1 MNMSL
6 RFRFFLIVTLVA
18 MMLTGVFFLATPFA
32 RAASFTVD
40 SALDTSDATPGDGI
54 CDDGAG
60 NCTLRAA
67 IEESNALAGHDTIT
81 FSITGTI
88 SPTGS
93 VLIISDEDG
102 VTITGPGSGLLT
114 IDGTSV
120 TPAVFLGMVNIIA
133 ITGDNNIISGFT
145 LDNAD
150 SIALGLTGSNNNA
163 FSDIIIT
170 HSDANGV
177 ETVGS
182 SNNTFTNMQFIDNDF
197 IGIRLIDDSNF
208 NSVTNSVS
216 NGNLHS
222 GMTTFT
228 SHDNTFSNNTL
239 ANNDNGMYI
248 IQSGDN
254 TITNNTITG
263 SVQVGINVFDTVAT
277 SGNNISGN
285 TITGASGSVGI
296 YVDQSAGANTLEN
309 NTISG
314 TNAAIR
320 ISVVLASTTVTGNT
334 ITGNQSGIIVQNS
347 AVDSVITNNTISN
360 NTGGISVQNTASN
373 TVIDGNT
380 VLDNSST
387 GIQIAG
393 GTDTIITDNT
403 ISGSDADGFSA
414 GVFLLSGNVT
424 IQGNRIGTNTSGIVQ
439 AGFENAN
446 GIFVAPISVSVTDV
460 LIGGTNPTDGNI
472 IAGNTSSVTLFGYGA
487 NTVSVSILGNAIF
500 SNVSNFGIDLAALS
514 GGFVPSDIGPNTND
528 AGDADTGA
536 NNYLNTPIINV
547 ADAAEDEIV
556 YTYDVPAGDYRIE
569 FFKNPTSG
577 TFGEGETYIGS
588 DTFTSTGSADSKL
601 VTTITLDSGDFITAT
616 ITEDLGSN
624 TFGPTSE
631 FSRAYDPEGII
642 GDPYPPTPTPTP
654 TPSGGGIVPVS
665 IIVPVNPDAPT
676 TPSVGTVATVT
687 TPGSSSTAVTPLPSV
702 TCPAFIGYYK
712 KGSRGPEVAKIQ
724 AFLNTEVGAKLPTNG
739 NFGPET
745 EQAVKKFQQ
754 KYASVIITPWET
766 LPDATGYWYKTTRM
780 KASQLSGCIE
790 TSVILE
796 TLGKIWVLA
805 VK

>member
-18 MMLTGVFFLATPFA
+18 VMLIGGFFIVTPFA
-32 RAASFTVD
+32 RAASFAVD

-60 NCTLRAA
+60 NCTFRAA
-67 IEESNALAGHDTIT
+67 IEEANALAGHDTIT

-88 SPTGS
+88 TPTGTMFI
-93 VLIISDEDG
+93 LSDEAG
-102 VTITGPGSGLLT
+102 VTITGPGPGLLT
-114 IDGTSV
+114 IDGISIVNT
-120 TPAVFLGMVNIIA
+120 VFLGMTNILA

-150 SIALGLTGSNNNA
+150 SIAIGMTGSNNNA
-163 FSDIIIT
+163 FSNMIIT

-177 ETVGS
+177 EAVGS

-197 IGIRLIDDSNF
+197 IGIRLISDSNF

-216 NGNLHS
+216 SGNLHS

-239 ANNDNGMYI
+239 TNNDNGMYI

-320 ISVVLASTTVTGNT
+320 IALVLASTTVTGNT
-334 ITGNQSGIIVQNS
+334 LTGNESGIIVNSS

-360 NTGGISVQNTASN
+360 NAGGISVQSTASN

-380 VLDNSST
+380 ILNNSST

-393 GTDTIITDNT
+393 GTNTTITDNT
-403 ISGSDADGFSA
+403 ISGSDASGFSA
-414 GVFLLSGNVT
+414 GIFLLSGSTT
-424 IQGNRIGTNTSGIVQ
+424 IQGNRIGTNTSGVIQ
-439 AGFENAN
+439 AGFENTN

-460 LIGGTNPTDGNI
+460 LIGGTNSADKNI
-472 IAGNTSSVTLFGYGA
+472 IAGNTNSVTLFGFGA
-487 NTVSVSILGNAIF
+487 NAVSVSILGNTIF
-500 SNVSNFGIDLAALS
+500 GNASNFGIDLAALS
-514 GGFVPSDIGPNTND
+514 GGFVPSDTGPNTND

-556 YTYDVPAGDYRIE
+556 YTYDVPAGNYRIE
-569 FFKNPTSG
+569 FFKNPTAG

-588 DTFTSTGSADSKL
+588 DTFISTGPADSKL
-601 VTTITLDSGDFITAT
+601 VTTITLNPGDFITAT
-616 ITEDLGSN
+616 ITEDLGGN

-642 GDPYPPTPTPTP
+642 GNPYPPTPTPTP
-654 TPSGGGIVPVS
+654 SPSGGGIVPVS

-676 TPSVGTVATVT
+676 TPSVGTSTGEVGT
-687 TPGSSSTAVTPLPSV
+687 TIPVTPTATNPTLV
-702 TCPAFIGYYK
+702 CPMFTGYYK
-712 KGSRGPEVAKIQ
+712 KGSSGLEVRKIQ
-724 AFLNTEVGAKLPTNG
+724 AFLNKEIEAKLPVNG
-739 NFGPET
+739 NFGPAT
-745 EQAVKKFQQ
+745 EQAVKKFQE
-754 KYASVIITPWET
+754 KYKAEIISPWET
-766 LPDATGYWYKTTRM
+766 LPASTGYWYKTTRM
-780 KASQLSGCIE
+780 KANQLSGCIE
-790 TSVILE
+790 ASVILDI
-796 TLGKIWVLA
+796 LGKVWVLSR
-805 VK
+805 